1 MTTSESVFP
10 VPTPLARG
18 TGTPSPQD
26 RIERGSKLF
35 SDIAALLDGGLP
47 EPPKPLFLTRDDGHA
62 ILYAGQVNSL
72 FGEAESGKT
81 FIVLAAIAEVAKA
94 ERRTAFID
102 IDHNGVDA
110 TVARLVTL
118 GVSLDYLSNP
128 DRFRYWAP
136 EDKDDLL
143 NLVAFLRTWRPAVVA
158 VDSVGELLPL
168 LALNSNSPDDF
179 TTAHA
184 AVLKPL
190 ATAGAAVVIIDHLA
204 KNTDSKAAGPTGT
217 AAKRRAVGGVSIRVT
232 IKEQFVPGKGG
243 SAWLTVN
250 KDRHGGLR
258 QHCPRGDREPSAGL
272 FTLGNNGDRLEWNL
286 QAPSDVDAAQIIG
299 AAPAD
304 LQALS
309 SLTPPPESVR
319 DVKDR
324 MGWGST
330 RASKTLDAWRSG
342 NVPQDQ
348 GTAMS
353 GSVPRSHT
361 PIARNGERP
370 WENLKQCGHPGKSLL
385 SGKCGTCVADAVNAK
400 RGVA

>member
-1 MTTSESVFP
+1 M
-10 VPTPLARG
+10 
-18 TGTPSPQD
+18 
-26 RIERGSKLF
+26 
-35 SDIAALLDGGLP
+35 
-47 EPPKPLFLTRDDGHA
+47 
-62 ILYAGQVNSL
+62 
-72 FGEAESGKT
+72 
-81 FIVLAAIAEVAKA
+81 AKA
-94 ERRTAFID
+94 ESRTAFID
-102 IDHNGVDA
+102 IDHNGVEA

-118 GVSLDYLSNP
+118 GVSVDYLSNP

-136 EDKDDLL
+136 EDKGDLL
-143 NLVAFLRTWRPAVVA
+143 NLVALLRTWRPAVVA

-190 ATAGAAVVIIDHLA
+190 ATAGAAVVIVDHLA

-272 FTLGNNGDRLEWNL
+272 FTLEHNGDRLEWNL
-286 QAPSDVDAAQIIG
+286 RAPSDVDAGQIIG

-304 LQALS
+304 LQALRF
-309 SLTPPPESVR
+309 LTPAPESVR

-324 MGWGST
+324 MGWGT
-330 RASKTLDAWRSG
+330 ARASKTLDAWRSG
-342 NVPQDQ
+342 NVPQER
-348 GTAMS
+348 GTS
-353 GSVPRSHT
+353 IVGSVPRSHT
-361 PIARNGERP
+361 PMSGNGEHP
-370 WENLKQCGHPGKSLL
+370 PEDVKACGHPGRPLPN
-385 SGKCGTCVADAVNAK
+385 GKCGDCIADAGNAK
-400 RGVA
+400 CGAA